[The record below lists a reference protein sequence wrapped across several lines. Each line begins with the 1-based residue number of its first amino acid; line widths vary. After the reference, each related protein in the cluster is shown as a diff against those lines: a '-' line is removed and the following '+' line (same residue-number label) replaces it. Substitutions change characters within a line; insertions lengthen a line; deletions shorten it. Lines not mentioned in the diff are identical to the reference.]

1 MEQPEGFK
9 KKGHEHKV
17 FRLKKALYGLKQAA
31 LQWWRALD
39 KSMEAMG
46 FKRLKSDSGVFVLMR
61 SGAPAV
67 IVIVYV
73 DDAVFLGPDKHLV
86 NSFKFRFM
94 DTWECRDLGETK
106 EFLRMRITRQRN
118 LIFLDQMDYLKTV
131 LRCFNLLNAKGASTP
146 LPSGYNP
153 APNESPVDKKLCTKY
168 QQVIGSLLYLMLGTR
183 PDIAFAVTK
192 MVQFAA
198 NPSEEH
204 YNKALYI
211 CKYLAGTTDYK
222 LQYGLKYDG
231 LYAYADADWASD
243 PKSRRSTTGYLVLL
257 SGTAIS
263 WNSRVQKTIA
273 LSSTE
278 AEYMSLSDTCRQ
290 LVWMRSFFKELG
302 MPIKAI
308 PLCGDNQGAIFNASN
323 PVQEKRTKHIDIRFH
338 YIREKV
344 SEGEIS
350 LHFVPTD
357 QNPAD
362 MFTKNLSRDNF
373 LRCRSHLGIAFT
385 K

>member
-1 MEQPEGFK
+1 
-9 KKGHEHKV
+9 
-17 FRLKKALYGLKQAA
+17 
-31 LQWWRALD
+31 
-39 KSMEAMG
+39 MEAMG

-61 SGAPAV
+61 SGRPEV
-67 IVIVYV
+67 IVIVYI
-73 DDAVFLGPDKHLV
+73 DDAVFLGRQKHLV
-86 NSFKFRFM
+86 NNHKERFM
-94 DTWECRDLGETK
+94 RTWECRDLGETK
-106 EFLRMRITRQRN
+106 EFLKMRISRLKGVIT
-118 LIFLDQMDYLKTV
+118 LDQKDYLMTV
-131 LRCFNLLNAKGASTP
+131 LKRFNMHNVKEASTP

-153 APNESPVDKKLCTKY
+153 VPNKLPVDKKLRTKY

-183 PDIAFAVTK
+183 PDIAYAVTR
-192 MVQFAA
+192 MAQFAA

-204 YNKALYI
+204 LTKALYI
-211 CKYLAGTTDYK
+211 CKYLAGTTDYS
-222 LQYGLKYDG
+222 LQYGLKQEG

-243 PKSRRSTTGYLVLL
+243 LESQRSTTGYLVLL

-263 WNSRVQKTIA
+263 WNSRAQKTIA

-290 LVWMRSFFKELG
+290 LIWMRSFLKELG
-302 MPIKAI
+302 MPVGAI

-344 SEGEIS
+344 SDGEVT
-350 LHFVPTD
+350 LHFVTTD

-362 MFTKNLSRDNF
+362 MFTKNLARDNF
-373 LRCRSHLGIAFT
+373 LRCRSHLGITFN